1 MAKLTGPMC
10 RLCRREGVKL
20 FLKGA
25 RCYGEKCAIS
35 RRSYAPGQ
43 HGRGRVKPS
52 EYRLHLREKQKLK
65 VMYGIMEQQ
74 FRRYF
79 GIANRLRGVTGT
91 NLLVILERRLDNLAY
106 RLGFATSRAEA
117 RQLVLH
123 GHVLVNGKKVDIP
136 SYLVKPGAVI
146 SLKEKS
152 KQLVPVVRAW
162 EFSQTQE
169 LPVWLS
175 RDVEKLQG
183 TFVSIPSRDAI
194 PTQVLEQLV
203 VELYSK

>member
-35 RRSYAPGQ
+35 RRSYGPGQ

-91 NLLVILERRLDNLAY
+91 NLLVILERRLDNLVY

-123 GHVLVNGKKVDIP
+123 GHFLVNGKKVDVP

-146 SLKEKS
+146 SVKEKS
-152 KQLVPVVRAW
+152 KQIVPVVRAW
-162 EFSQTQE
+162 EFAQTQE
-169 LPVWLS
+169 LPAWLS
-175 RDVEKLQG
+175 RDIEKLQG

-194 PTQVLEQLV
+194 PTQVQEQLV